1 MSEETAKIDKVLQAF
16 LEETTKVL
24 RQHKEAVT
32 RLTAVVEQV
41 IQNSKIEHEN
51 VRQLTEQT
59 NCHTALL
66 QALDKAVRLRMGEPP
81 LEPPR
86 EPVN

>member
-41 IQNSKIEHEN
+41 IQNSKIEH
-51 VRQLTEQT
+51 VCCKRRKASRQASWACQ
-59 NCHTALL
+59 H
-66 QALDKAVRLRMGEPP
+66 
-81 LEPPR
+81 
-86 EPVN
+86 